1 MKQMAFWLVLA
12 ALVSALGLWP
22 TKAHDAAELLPA
34 QVLVVD
40 ASSSAA
46 HRNKWPP
53 ARILTRDV
61 S

>member
-34 QVLVVD
+34 QALVVD
-40 ASSSAA
+40 ASRGIVTLMFFRLCSLA
-46 HRNKWPP
+46 P
-53 ARILTRDV
+53 
-61 S
+61 